1 MTGTKRA
8 LVVIDVQRGVV
19 AHAYRRDD
27 VVATIGR
34 LVDGAREAGV
44 PVVWVQHED
53 DELPRGSAAWE
64 IVDEL
69 TPKEGEVR
77 IEKRYGDAFE
87 DTPLTDQLE
96 EMGVGALFVAG
107 AQTDFCVR
115 STLHGAIA
123 RGYDALLV
131 SDAHTTV
138 DAEWDG
144 VKVSAGEIIAH
155 TNMYWH
161 WHRVPGHSGG
171 TVTADAVDWKI

>member
-1 MTGTKRA
+1 MKRA

-19 AHAYRRDD
+19 THAYRRDE
-27 VVATIGR
+27 VVATIAR
-34 LVDGAREAGV
+34 LVDGARVAGV

-53 DELPRGSAAWE
+53 DELQRGSASWE
-64 IVDEL
+64 IVEEL

-77 IEKRYGDAFE
+77 IEKRFGDAFE
-87 DTPLTDQLE
+87 GTPLADRLE
-96 EMGVGALFVAG
+96 EMGVDALIVAG

-144 VKVSAGEIIAH
+144 VHVSAKEIIAH

-171 TVTADAVDWKI
+171 TVEAAAVNWNS